1 MTSTATASWQ
11 NPKPLRNALTIWA
24 CRDDTRP
31 DPKARAAAD
40 TALAAIDATI
50 TELAALGLRLEREI
64 AGSEHAEIADDD
76 GLCDEESLTVNGL
89 LRCVLPRGHFPAVR
103 HVDPAGQI
111 FGAYSESPADDD
123 SGYHDAAELDHD
135 EQIAMAID
143 SSMLYTAA
151 EEALT
156 AEGYSV
162 TEATRILACAEENGY
177 SDDLLTVAMVKAPPC
192 PRYTIRPADGP
203 LSGPQLAVAQSSG
216 ALVHDAPAP
225 DAATLEHMT
234 FACHC
239 GGRLLWPLRGGPDII
254 CMRCGSVWE
263 HDGIDIGGGA
273 RIKSSGHLAGFVG
286 AP

>member
-203 LSGPQLAVAQSSG
+203 LSGSQLAVVHSS
-216 ALVHDAPAP
+216 AD
-225 DAATLEHMT
+225 T
-234 FACHC
+234 FLCDC
-239 GGRLLWPLRGGPDII
+239 GGRLLFPLKGGPDIT
-254 CMRCGSVWE
+254 CMRCGAVWE

-273 RIKSSGHLAGFVG
+273 RIKVPGNLPANASPMVAAL
-286 AP
+286 